1 MSPIVN
7 TFIEQRDTGLYE
19 KMVEDILSIL
29 EFGLGRYSSRLHAK
43 PIITYRIKE
52 QGSLE
57 RKIEKKNNKYSS
69 INEITDVIGIR
80 IIAYFQDDVDV
91 IKKALSDVFG
101 IDRINSIDKRN
112 QVGNSFGYAS
122 LHLVASLGRPYGFK
136 GKLYGPELYG
146 GLRFEIQIRTIL
158 EHAWAEIE
166 HDIGYKSELAAG
178 LSIPIKRGLSR
189 LAAVLETVD
198 VEFIRV
204 TIA

>member
-136 GKLYGPELYG
+136 GKLHGPELYG